1 MADFANYDNT
11 NIESS
16 LLATISSAGLISAD
30 EKKKL
35 DSLPIYNGKVFADDK
50 SSSFTGSD
58 YISISRLTIKSYF
71 GRFIHVYGIVTLAKD
86 VAEESYFNIG
96 EIDGINCNA
105 YYPQWFTVNSGAG
118 EIQGYVGVSS
128 NFSGGTRIFMSTA
141 ANIAF
146 SSKDSIILNFTY
158 VVD

>member
-16 LLATISSAGLISAD
+16 LLATTSSPGLMSKEDKA
-30 EKKKL
+30 KL
-35 DSLPIYNGKVFADDK
+35 DLVPINSYGVYPVDK
-50 SSSFTGSD
+50 SSFFTGSN
-58 YISISRLTIKSYF
+58 YISTSRLTVKSYF
-71 GRFIHVYGIVTLAKD
+71 GKFIHVYGMVTLAKD

-118 EIQGYVGVSS
+118 KIQGYVGVSS